1 MVINRG
7 EIWWADLPEP
17 TGSSPGYRRP
27 VVIIQSDI
35 FNKTN
40 LNTSIVALITTNL
53 ELEKMRGNVFLK
65 KQHSGLPKDSVVN
78 ATQVFTLDKRLLLE
92 FVGTLSERKME
103 QIDKGLRL
111 VLSL

>member
-17 TGSSPGYRRP
+17 TGSLPGYRRP
-27 VVIIQSDI
+27 VVIIQSDN

-40 LNTSIVALITTNL
+40 LNTSIAALITTNL
-53 ELEKMRGNVFLK
+53 DLAKMPGNILLK
-65 KQHSGLPKDSVVN
+65 KHQSGLPKDSIIN
-78 ATQVFTLDKRLLLE
+78 ISQIFTLDKRLLLE
-92 FVGTLSERKME
+92 YVETISERKME
-103 QIDKGLRL
+103 QIDRGLRL

>member
-17 TGSSPGYRRP
+17 SGSSPGYRRP

-40 LNTSIVALITTNL
+40 LNTSIAALVTTNL
-53 ELEKMRGNVFLK
+53 ELEKMRGNVLLK

-78 ATQVFTLDKRLLLE
+78 VTQVFTLDKRLLLE
-92 FVGTLSERKME
+92 LVGTLSERKME

>member
-1 MVINRG
+1 MEVNRG

-17 TGSSPGYRRP
+17 TGSSSGYRRP
-27 VVIIQSDI
+27 VIIIQSDG

-53 ELEKMRGNVFLK
+53 ELAEMRGNVLLK
-65 KQHSGLPKDSVVN
+65 AFQSALPKDSVVN
-78 ATQVFTLDKRLLLE
+78 ITQIFTLDKRLLLE
-92 FVGTLSERKME
+92 YVSTLSERKIE
-103 QIDKGLRL
+103 QIEKGLRL

>member
-1 MVINRG
+1 MVMNRG

-17 TGSSPGYRRP
+17 TGSAPGYRRP
-27 VVIIQSDI
+27 VVVIQSDI

-40 LNTSIVALITTNL
+40 LNTSIVASITTNL
-53 ELEKMRGNVFLK
+53 ELEKMRGNVLLK
-65 KQHSGLPKDSVVN
+65 KHQSGLPKDSVVN
-78 ATQVFTLDKRLLLE
+78 ITQVFSLDKRLLLE

>member
-1 MVINRG
+1 MEVNRG

-27 VVIIQSDI
+27 VIIIQSDG

-40 LNTSIVALITTNL
+40 LNTSIVALIKTNL
-53 ELEKMRGNVFLK
+53 ELAEMRGNVLLK
-65 KQHSGLPKDSVVN
+65 TFQSALPKDSVVN
-78 ATQVFTLDKRLLLE
+78 ITQIFTLDKRLLLE
-92 FVGTLSERKME
+92 YVSTLSERKME